1 MQENILTFPHLPPN
15 KEAHLP
21 KHHFPLPLTSLVGRE
36 HEVAE
41 VCALLQ
47 RPEVR
52 LLTLAGTGGVGKT
65 RMALQVATDLPDDV
79 ADEVYFVSLAFL
91 SDFTLVMPLIAQL
104 FGLIEKAD
112 QSALA
117 QLKVYLQDKHL
128 LLVLDNFE
136 QVVVAAPLLVD
147 LLQTCPYLKALVT
160 SRILLHVR
168 GEYEFFVP
176 SLAVPM
182 LTSLPDSKAV
192 LRYEA
197 VALFVQRV
205 QGIRADF
212 TMTDANASVIAEIC
226 TRLDGL
232 PLAIEL
238 AAARLRLL
246 SLHQLLERLDHRLE
260 VLTSGAHDLPE
271 RQQTL
276 QKTLQ
281 WSYDLLSEN
290 EQRLF
295 RHLSIFIGGCTIEAV
310 EAICSA
316 CGSET
321 THLLD
326 EVMSLL
332 ENNLLYLKEQS
343 DGEQRLM
350 MLETIREYGL
360 VCLENSGET
369 EVVRRAHAAYY
380 AALAEEVEPKLIS
393 AEQSHWLRR
402 LEQEHNN
409 LRATLNWSLE
419 RGEIEMALRL
429 GGALWLFWL
438 LHAHSSEGHQ
448 WLEKALAHHSECAA
462 SVRAKALYAAASHAY
477 YAGNNSRAA
486 VLGEECLDLYRK
498 LGDQRGIAIMLNGLG
513 HIALSN
519 GDYDRAQALGE
530 ESLPLLKALGDHWY
544 MAESLYLIAYGFS
557 GQGNYAT
564 ARALGKESLAL
575 CKEIGDRRG
584 IADVLH
590 ALGLFSYRQNDYD
603 AAHAFYQESLAVSE
617 EAGEKWV
624 ATLCLVGLGE
634 VAAAEGQ
641 AVWAA
646 QLWGAAETFLTLTGT
661 FIPPA
666 ERATY
671 EYSVVAT
678 RTELGERAFAS
689 AWAQG
694 RTMTLGQTLGAQ
706 EPGLR
711 LIHSPSAP
719 LSMTITSPSTA
730 LPELTSRERNVL
742 RLLATGLTS
751 RQIAEQLII
760 SVLTVNS
767 HIRTI
772 YRKLD
777 ITSRSAATRYALEHR
792 LV

>member
-1 MQENILTFPHLPPN
+1 MQENILTFPHLPPDE
-15 KEAHLP
+15 EASLP

-41 VCALLQ
+41 VCTLLQ
-47 RPEVR
+47 RSEVR

-79 ADEVYFVSLAFL
+79 ANEVYFVSLAFL
-91 SDFTLVMPLIAQL
+91 SDPTLVMPLIAQL
-104 FGLIEKAD
+104 FGLVEKAD

-147 LLQTCPYLKALVT
+147 LLQTCPHLKALVT

-176 SLAVPM
+176 SLALPM
-182 LTSLPDSKAV
+182 LTSQDSKA
-192 LRYEA
+192 LLQYEA

-205 QGIRADF
+205 QSIQPDF
-212 TMTDANASVIAEIC
+212 TMTDANAHVIIEIC

-238 AAARLRLL
+238 AAARMRLL
-246 SLHQLLERLDHRLE
+246 SLQQLLERLDHRLQ

-290 EQRLF
+290 EQRLL
-295 RHLSIFIGGCTIEAV
+295 RHLSIFVGGCTIEAV
-310 EAICSA
+310 EAVCSVS
-316 CGSET
+316 GNGT
-321 THLLD
+321 TYLLD
-326 EVMSLL
+326 EIMSLL
-332 ENNLLYLKEQS
+332 ENNLIYPKEQS

-360 VCLENSGET
+360 VCLENGGEA

-380 AALAEEVEPKLIS
+380 VALAEEVEPKLIS
-393 AEQSHWLRR
+393 AEQEHWLQR

-438 LHAHSSEGHQ
+438 LHTHSSEGHR
-448 WLEKALAHHSECAA
+448 WLEKALAHHSEGAA
-462 SVRAKALYAAASHAY
+462 PVRAKALYAAASHAY
-477 YAGNNSRAA
+477 YTGNNSRAA
-486 VLGEECLDLYRK
+486 VLGEECLELYRK

-519 GDYDRAQALGE
+519 GDCDRAQALGE

-557 GQGNYAT
+557 GQGDYAN
-564 ARALGKESLAL
+564 ARALGEESLAL

-590 ALGLFSYRQNDYD
+590 ALGLFSYRQNDYG

-624 ATLCLVGLGE
+624 ATLCLIGLGE

-671 EYSVVAT
+671 EYSVAAT

-694 RTMTLGQTLGAQ
+694 RTMTLGQALGAQ
-706 EPGLR
+706 ESGLR

-719 LSMTITSPSTA
+719 LSMTITSPSTV
-730 LPELTSRERNVL
+730 LPELTSRERGVL

-751 RQIAEQLII
+751 SQIAEQLII

-767 HIRTI
+767 HIRSI
-772 YRKLD
+772 YSKLD
-777 ITSRSAATRYALEHR
+777 VTSRSAATRYALEHK